1 MDPGWLVTGGLVAS
15 RVGGIFLTLP
25 VLGMMGIP
33 SPIKILMS
41 LAVTVLIAPA
51 VPAAT
56 EPVTISAMTVSI
68 ISEVVIG
75 VLMGGVVRMVFG
87 ALSLG
92 GELIGSQTGHAAAL
106 QFDPT
111 LQLSQGPLG
120 ALVTFL
126 ASAVF
131 VGADLHLQ
139 VLVALADSFYV
150 VPPGAD
156 ADLLNASVVWI
167 ELAGVVIQTGARIA
181 APAVVLVFVIN
192 LFVAVITRLS
202 PQMNIF
208 FSLGMLLTLWAGMIV
223 YFAGM
228 PLILD
233 FHLGEVRDAI
243 ALIPEILERLG
254 G

>member
-1 MDPGWLVTGGLVAS
+1 MCSRAASCGWCLALCPLV
-15 RVGGIFLTLP
+15 
-25 VLGMMGIP
+25 
-33 SPIKILMS
+33 
-41 LAVTVLIAPA
+41 VTHRQPD
-51 VPAAT
+51 
-56 EPVTISAMTVSI
+56 
-68 ISEVVIG
+68 
-75 VLMGGVVRMVFG
+75 RY
-87 ALSLG
+87 
-92 GELIGSQTGHAAAL
+92 AAAL

-111 LQLSQGPLG
+111 LQMSQGPLG
-120 ALVTFL
+120 SLVTFL
-126 ASAVF
+126 ASAVL

-150 VPPGAD
+150 VPAGAD
-156 ADLLNASVVWI
+156 VDLMNASVVWI

-228 PLILD
+228 LLIFQ
-233 FHLGEVRDAI
+233 FHLVEVREAI
-243 ALIPEILERLG
+243 ALIPEILQRLG
-254 G
+254 RRWQRTKDRTRPTTPPANASRTSWNGTGTEVAGGRQPLG